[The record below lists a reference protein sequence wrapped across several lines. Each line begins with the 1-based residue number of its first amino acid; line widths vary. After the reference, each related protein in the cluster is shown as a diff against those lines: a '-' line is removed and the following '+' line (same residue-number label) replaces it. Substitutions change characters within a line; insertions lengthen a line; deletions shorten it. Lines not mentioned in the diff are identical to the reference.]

1 MSEQTVQQ
9 QVQMEE
15 ETSFSVDRYLAE
27 LPDAGFLE
35 NAKPAFAPSR
45 RDFLK
50 LFGVSAGAMMLGI
63 SAPKSAEAAEGS
75 SASDSGNLSPA
86 GWLSIEP
93 SGKVTVFVSK
103 SEMGQGIWT
112 GFPMVIAEELDCD
125 WEKVEVKQAPTNEA
139 IFRAQ
144 GTGGSGSIRGMW
156 NPLRTA
162 GAAAK
167 AMLLS
172 AAATKLGVEASTLS
186 AKKGFVIAAD
196 GKKIPFAELVS
207 EAAKL
212 PIPAKP
218 PLKDPADFVLL
229 GKSVPRKDTL
239 LKSSGLAVYG
249 IDASLPGMLYATIEQ
264 PAMFQGKF
272 ESMDEAEGK
281 AIPGVKDIFE
291 MRGAVVVVADS
302 YFSAL
307 KAKKALKIKWK
318 APDTV
323 VSQKDIE
330 DTFLGLV
337 AGKGEGETNREGKP
351 TAQGDAYAALE
362 KTEKKIESTYLSPYL
377 SHATMEPMNCLAS
390 VTDAGVEIWAP
401 TQTPNAAQNGA
412 AKTLGIEASKVKV
425 NTTFMGGGF
434 GRRLANDY
442 VSQAVE
448 ISARVKKPVKL
459 IWSREEDMRHDNYRW
474 LSTHRLIGGVDE
486 KGKIVG
492 FVHRIG
498 AQSPGAECAISPYAV
513 ENKQVEIHKKSFPIS
528 CGPWRS
534 VWAHNNLFAV
544 ESFVDEL
551 ADLAGM
557 DPLDFR
563 LANLPER
570 SRLRGVL
577 KLVSDAV
584 NWKSKPAA
592 GVFRGIA
599 CGSSF
604 GSFAAHVVELSLDS
618 AKVVKVHKITAA
630 IDCGF
635 FTSPDLVKA
644 QVESA
649 VVDALSATLLGRI
662 TIKDNQVVEGNFHEY
677 KLLRMSEAPEVEVII
692 AKSTENPGGVGEPGL
707 PPLAPALLN
716 AYARASGKR
725 VRTLPLRP
733 S

>member
-1 MSEQTVQQ
+1 MSEHQEDT
-9 QVQMEE
+9 
-15 ETSFSVDRYLAE
+15 TFSVDRYIAE
-27 LPDAGFLE
+27 VTGNAEGE
-35 NAKPAFAPSR
+35 HAKPVFTASR

-50 LFGVSAGAMMLGI
+50 LFGASAGALVLGI
-63 SAPKSAEAAEGS
+63 AAPKKVEGADAPAANEG
-75 SASDSGNLSPA
+75 GNLSPA

-112 GFPMVIAEELDCD
+112 GFPMVVAEELDCD

-156 NPLRTA
+156 NPLRNA

-172 AAATKLGVEASTLS
+172 AAAAKLGVETSTLS
-186 AKKGFVIAAD
+186 AKKGFVIASG

-207 EAAKL
+207 DAAKL
-212 PIPAKP
+212 PIPSKP

-239 LKSSGLAVYG
+239 IKSSGQAVYG
-249 IDASLPGMLYATIEQ
+249 IDAAVPGMLYATIEQ
-264 PAMFQGKF
+264 PAMFQGRC

-281 AIPGVKDIFE
+281 AVPGVKDIFE
-291 MRGAVVVVADS
+291 MRNAVVVVADS

-307 KAKKALKIKWK
+307 KAKRALKIKWK

-337 AGKGEGETNREGKP
+337 AGKGEGETNREGKA
-351 TAQGDAYAALE
+351 TAQGDAYGALE
-362 KTEKKIESTYLSPYL
+362 KTTKKIEATYLSPYL

-401 TQTPNAAQNGA
+401 TQTPNSAQSGA
-412 AKTLGIEASKVKV
+412 AKALGIDASKVKV

-442 VSQAVE
+442 VNQAVE
-448 ISARVKKPVKL
+448 ISARMKKPVKL

-474 LSTHRLIGGVDE
+474 LSAHRLIGGIDDS
-486 KGKIVG
+486 GKITG

-498 AQSPGAECAISPYAV
+498 AQSPGGECAISPYAV
-513 ENKQVEIHKKSFPIS
+513 ENKQVEIHKKPFPIT
-528 CGPWRS
+528 CGAWRS
-534 VWAHNNLFAV
+534 VWAHNNVFAV

-557 DPLDFR
+557 DPFDFR
-563 LANLPER
+563 MANLPAR

-577 KLVSDAV
+577 QLVADAT
-584 NWKSKPAA
+584 NWKSKPPA

-604 GSFAAHVVELSLDS
+604 ASHAAHVVELSLDS
-618 AKVVKVHKITAA
+618 AKVVKVLKVTAA

-677 KLLRMSEAPEVEVII
+677 KL
-692 AKSTENPGGVGEPGL
+692 
-707 PPLAPALLN
+707 
-716 AYARASGKR
+716 
-725 VRTLPLRP
+725 
-733 S
+733 